1 MKHHK
6 WSERSK
12 AKLDTCHPTLIL
24 LCNEVLMLSPLDVK
38 VLDGHR
44 SNERQDEL
52 YRMNMTQL
60 KAGQSKHN
68 RYPSE
73 AVDIAPLVRGAIQ
86 WDNKE
91 LFMQFSGFVRGVAAG
106 LNIDLISGVDWNNN
120 FMSSDHSFFDGPHY
134 ELKA

>member
-1 MKHHK
+1 
-6 WSERSK
+6 
-12 AKLDTCHPTLIL
+12 
-24 LCNEVLMLSPLDVK
+24 MLSPLDVK